1 MSQSTS
7 PVVAAEPAASRYRWY
22 VLFVLTAAQAC
33 HYLDRTIIGL
43 VVEPVRSEFGLSDG
57 QIGLLSGLA
66 YGIAFALAAIPL
78 GWLVDRSNR
87 RNLLAIILSLWSGLT
102 MVCGLAQNYLTLL
115 LSRMA
120 VGAAEA
126 GGSPTGMSILADYFG
141 PRERS
146 SAIAIWYASAAFG
159 VMMTFLVGGYIAEH
173 YGWRYA
179 FFFAGI
185 PGLLVAVLILA
196 TLKEPVRGAMELQR
210 SDFKP
215 LPPGRAALYLLRRP
229 AVVHCM
235 MGIIL
240 AGLTVS
246 GFSIWTVSYFTRQ
259 HGLDL
264 SQAGV
269 VAAVALGICGAIGG
283 IACGLVADRLNSG
296 SRGYQ
301 PKRIALLCA
310 ATASLSILVG
320 VAALLANSFWVAM
333 GIYFAY
339 AMLNT
344 AHNGPANALLLSLVG
359 PHMRGFTISAVQ
371 MSANLISWGMG
382 PLIVGLLSDLIT
394 LPDSLRWALI
404 LTLMINIWA
413 ALHFVLAS
421 RHGERDLERLG
432 EA

>member
-1 MSQSTS
+1 
-7 PVVAAEPAASRYRWY
+7 
-22 VLFVLTAAQAC
+22 
-33 HYLDRTIIGL
+33 
-43 VVEPVRSEFGLSDG
+43 
-57 QIGLLSGLA
+57 
-66 YGIAFALAAIPL
+66 IPL

-146 SAIAIWYASAAFG
+146 SAIAIWYASASFG
-159 VMMTFLVGGYIAEH
+159 VMMTFLVGGYIAAH
-173 YGWRYA
+173 SGWRYA
-179 FFFAGI
+179 FLSAGI
-185 PGLLVAVLILA
+185 PGLPVAVLILA

-264 SQAGV
+264 SQAGS
-269 VAAVALGICGAIGG
+269 VAAVASGICGAIGG

-344 AHNGPANALLLSLVG
+344 AHN
-359 PHMRGFTISAVQ
+359 
-371 MSANLISWGMG
+371 
-382 PLIVGLLSDLIT
+382 
-394 LPDSLRWALI
+394 
-404 LTLMINIWA
+404 
-413 ALHFVLAS
+413 
-421 RHGERDLERLG
+421 
-432 EA
+432 